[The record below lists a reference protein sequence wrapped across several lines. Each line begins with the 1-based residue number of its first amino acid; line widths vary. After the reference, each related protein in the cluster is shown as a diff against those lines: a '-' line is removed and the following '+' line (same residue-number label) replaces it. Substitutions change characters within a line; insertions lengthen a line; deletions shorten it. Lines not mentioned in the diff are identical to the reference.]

1 MWIYK
6 LELTDFKSYQHQVLN
21 FPAPSEAGKNIILV
35 GGMNGYGKTSL
46 LQAIYL
52 SLYGKEAITY
62 LARAGLGDADSY
74 HKFLEKALHRDA
86 LREYGS
92 IMTVLIQFNT
102 KKNHGFQ
109 VKRTWHFNHKGQY
122 QRGSEHVELLRILD
136 GHAEPL
142 QSDSVGEILE
152 QEFVPAHIA
161 PFFFFDGEKINE
173 LATQN
178 RPEQIKE
185 GMESLLGIVFLKNL
199 KQTLRRYQINAS
211 KNIEKIDEEKLLAQ
225 NQELRQKE
233 ALLKS
238 LQKDKSKFERGLE
251 RLTLQ
256 RTELTNRIASLGG
269 STTVTDIKKLT
280 DEQKRLEKQRDECQK
295 NLDDLVITEIPFQLV
310 GQELI
315 DCYRQQISGEI
326 KKLAW
331 EAKNTDL
338 KQNMDEFMR
347 RFAKTQTPEIR
358 PALTESQQESVRLR
372 VEKVWQNLFSPLPK
386 DCATEM
392 IHHYVPAANRSKLL
406 QRLKHIDSTNYDLI
420 RLVKQRDLLD
430 NQLEELKKRYAKI
443 EDIAKDGRL
452 ESLKTA
458 LQKTQTDIDEKQK
471 MFGKI
476 EREITA
482 LKTAVN
488 QLNATYKQQLAKF
501 VQAQPMLSKVA
512 NAHQIEKL
520 IDELIPKLY
529 PLKQRQLT
537 TAISDTYHKLSHKQ
551 QIAEVKI
558 DDMGNVTRLSQ
569 DGTLIGVEQSA
580 GENQIFATALLAG
593 LANVSGLK
601 APLIVDTPLGRLD
614 SVHRDNILNF
624 WVSDKQRQVILL
636 SQDKEIDVFYYHKFK
651 NSIAKTYL
659 LEHQELGHHFGKTV
673 AIEDKYFF
681 SEGVQGHKQ

>member
-1 MWIYK
+1 MWISK
-6 LELTDFKSYQHQVLN
+6 IELTDFKSYQHQVFN
-21 FPAPSEAGKNIILV
+21 FPVPSEAGKNIILI

-52 SLYGKEAITY
+52 GLYGKEAITY
-62 LARAGLGDADSY
+62 LARAGLGDADNY
-74 HKFLEKALHRDA
+74 HKFLEKALHKDA

-92 IMTVLIQFNT
+92 IMSVLIQFNT
-102 KKNHGFQ
+102 NINHGFQ

-122 QRGSEHVELLRILD
+122 QRGTEHVDLLRILD
-136 GHAEPL
+136 GLQEPL
-142 QSDSVGEILE
+142 QSDSLEEILE
-152 QEFVPAHIA
+152 QQFVPAHIA

-185 GMESLLGIVFLKNL
+185 GMENLLGIVLLRNL
-199 KQTLRRYQINAS
+199 KQTLHHYQINTS
-211 KNIEKIDEEKLLAQ
+211 KNIKKIDEEKLLAQ
-225 NQELRQKE
+225 NKELSQKE
-233 ALLKS
+233 ELLKS
-238 LQKDKSKFERGLE
+238 LQKEKSKFERGLE

-269 STTVTDIKKLT
+269 GAKVTDIKQIT

-295 NLDDLVITEIPFQLV
+295 NLDDLLVTEIPFQLV

-315 DCYRQQISGEI
+315 DSYRQQISGEI

-338 KQNMDEFMR
+338 KNNKDEFLR
-347 RFAKTQTPEIR
+347 RFAKTKTPEMN
-358 PALTESQQESVRLR
+358 PALTESQQQSLMLRL
-372 VEKVWQNLFSPLPK
+372 EKVWQNMFSPLPK
-386 DCATEM
+386 DCATET
-392 IHHYVPAANRSKLL
+392 IHHYIQRENRQKLL

-430 NQLEELKKRYAKI
+430 NQIEALKNRYAKI
-443 EDIAKDGRL
+443 ESIDKDGRL
-452 ESLKTA
+452 ESLKTE
-458 LQKTQTDIDEKQK
+458 LQKTQKEIDEKQK
-471 MFGKI
+471 TLGKV

-482 LKTAVN
+482 LRTAVN
-488 QLNATYKQQLAKF
+488 QLNATYKQQFSKF

-512 NAHQIEKL
+512 NAHQIEKM

-529 PLKQRQLT
+529 PLKQKQLT
-537 TAISDTYHKLSHKQ
+537 TAISETYHKLSHKQ

-558 DDMGNVTRLSQ
+558 DDTGNVTRLNQ

-636 SQDKEIDVFYYHKFK
+636 SQDKEIDVFYYYKFK